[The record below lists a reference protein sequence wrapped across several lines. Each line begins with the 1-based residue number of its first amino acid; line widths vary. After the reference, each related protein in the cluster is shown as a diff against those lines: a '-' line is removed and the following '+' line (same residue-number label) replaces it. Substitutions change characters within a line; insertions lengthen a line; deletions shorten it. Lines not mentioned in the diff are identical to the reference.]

1 MGFVRRHCDDSPVDA
16 LMLTEESEAF
26 RVTLQMVSAPFWNI
40 GVGGGKQEKY
50 VAMLRKSMDSDE
62 TVVSS
67 EKLHLSM
74 GQ

>member
-1 MGFVRRHCDDSPVDA
+1 
-16 LMLTEESEAF
+16 MLTEESEAF
-26 RVTLQMVSAPFWNI
+26 RVTLQMASAPFWNI